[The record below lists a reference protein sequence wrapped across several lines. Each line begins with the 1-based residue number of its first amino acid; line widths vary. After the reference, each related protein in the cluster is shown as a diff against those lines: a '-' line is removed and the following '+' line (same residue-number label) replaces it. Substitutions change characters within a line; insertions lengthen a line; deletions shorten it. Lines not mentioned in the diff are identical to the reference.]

1 MLGNVSCFCCC
12 LLSFLKK
19 FFFQKKKTFSKII
32 RVSNSLDL
40 DQDLHSVRKGYQQN
54 TKVAAQVDSKH
65 FLECFDLTHITILI
79 PRTILSLIV
88 FGSWSKYF
96 MEKSP

>member
-1 MLGNVSCFCCC
+1 ML
-12 LLSFLKK
+12 LLSSAV
-19 FFFQKKKTFSKII
+19 FFKLIFFKKKKFSKII

-65 FLECFDLTHITILI
+65 FLECFDLTHITILL

-88 FGSWSKYF
+88 LAQVVNLGTTTKLF
-96 MEKSP
+96 